1 MINDHLKDLIKNL
14 PQKPGIY
21 KFLDRSDKIIYI
33 GKAKNLK
40 KRVASYFNRSIKDEK
55 TNTLVSK
62 INSFSIVLVKS
73 ETDALLLENNLIKK
87 IKPKYNI
94 LLKDGKSYPWIC
106 VKNERFPRIFLT
118 RKVID
123 DGSSYFGPYTNI
135 KTAYTLLELIDNL
148 FPIRKS
154 NYNFSEKI
162 INDPKNTFYLNV
174 LRKKGHFIITGFDM
188 ENTKME
194 NNFITEREYSE
205 IILAVKNMLQGK
217 FKKSRDKIKKQM
229 MNYSKNEEFEL
240 AEECKMK
247 IMALENYQSKST
259 IVNPKIKNLDI
270 YTIISDSS
278 YAFINYIQ
286 VNNGSIISSFNTYVR
301 KQSIIDEKQILEQ
314 LVGQIKLKFKSNSN
328 EMCSNIFIET
338 LSYKKAYVPDIGDKN
353 HLVKLSLL
361 NIKNYK
367 LKEFNNLKNR
377 FKPSSQF
384 RVLSTLKDD
393 LSLEE
398 LPTHIEC
405 FDNSNFQGSYPSSA
419 CVVFK
424 NGKPLKSEYRHFNI
438 KSVDKPDDFASME
451 EVVLRRYKRL
461 INEQRDLP
469 QLLVIDGGKG
479 QLSSALKSLKQLN
492 LDKKITCIGIAK
504 RLEEIYLPFES
515 TPIYIDK
522 KSESLKLIQKLR
534 DEAHRFSLRQHR
546 NRRDK
551 IFLTSE
557 LEEIHGIGQKT
568 IATLIKNFKSVNNI
582 KKANIDK
589 LNEVVGSKK
598 AAFISNYFISQN
610 EK

>member
-1 MINDHLKDLIKNL
+1 MINDHLKDLIKDL
-14 PQKPGIY
+14 PHKPGVY
-21 KFLDRSDKIIYI
+21 KFLNSSNKIIYI

-40 KRVASYFNRSIKDEK
+40 KRVSSYFNRSIKDEK

-62 INSFSIVLVKS
+62 INSFSIVLVES

-87 IKPKYNI
+87 FKPKYNI

-118 RKVID
+118 RKVIN
-123 DGSSYFGPYTNI
+123 DGSSYYGPYTNI

-188 ENTKME
+188 ENTKID
-194 NNFITEREYSE
+194 NNFITEKEYSE

-240 AEECKMK
+240 AEDCKMK

-278 YAFINYIQ
+278 HAFINYIQ
-286 VNNGSIISSFNTYVR
+286 VNNGSIICSFNTYVK
-301 KQSIIDEKQILEQ
+301 KQSILDEKQILEQ

-328 EMCSNIFIET
+328 EMCSNIYIEA
-338 LSYKKAYVPDIGDKN
+338 LSYKKAYVPEVGDKS

-367 LKEFNNLKNR
+367 LKEFKNLKNK
-377 FKPSSQF
+377 FKTSSQS

-451 EVVLRRYKRL
+451 EVVLRRYTRL

-469 QLLVIDGGKG
+469 QLIVIDGGKG

-582 KKANIDK
+582 KKTNIDELGK
-589 LNEVVGSKK
+589 VVGSKK

-610 EK
+610 E

>member
-1 MINDHLKDLIKNL
+1 MINDHLKDLIKDL
-14 PQKPGIY
+14 PHKPGVY
-21 KFLDRSDKIIYI
+21 KFLNSSNKIIYI

-40 KRVASYFNRSIKDEK
+40 KRVSSYFNRSIKDEK

-62 INSFSIVLVKS
+62 INSFSIVLVES

-87 IKPKYNI
+87 FKPKYNI

-118 RKVID
+118 RKVIN
-123 DGSSYFGPYTNI
+123 DGSSYYGPYTNI

-188 ENTKME
+188 ENTKID
-194 NNFITEREYSE
+194 NNFITEKEYSE

-240 AEECKMK
+240 AEESKMK

-270 YTIISDSS
+270 FTIISDSS
-278 YAFINYIQ
+278 HAFINYIQ
-286 VNNGSIISSFNTYVR
+286 VNNGSIICSFNTYVK
-301 KQSIIDEKQILEQ
+301 KQSILDEKQILEQ

-328 EMCSNIFIET
+328 EMCSNIYIET
-338 LSYKKAYVPDIGDKN
+338 LSYKKSYVPEVGDKS
-353 HLVKLSLL
+353 HLVKFSLL

-367 LKEFNNLKNR
+367 LKEFKNLKNK
-377 FKPSSQF
+377 FKSGSQF

-393 LSLEE
+393 LCLEE

-424 NGKPLKSEYRHFNI
+424 NCKPLKSEYRHFNI

-469 QLLVIDGGKG
+469 QLIVIDGGKG

-557 LEEIHGIGQKT
+557 LEGIHGIGQKT

-589 LNEVVGSKK
+589 LKEVVGSKK

-610 EK
+610 EQ

>member
-1 MINDHLKDLIKNL
+1 MINDHLKDLIKDL
-14 PQKPGIY
+14 PHKPGVY
-21 KFLDRSDKIIYI
+21 KFLNSSNKIIYI

-40 KRVASYFNRSIKDEK
+40 KRVSSYFNRSIKDEK

-62 INSFSIVLVKS
+62 INSFSIVLVES

-87 IKPKYNI
+87 FKPKYNI

-118 RKVID
+118 RKVIN
-123 DGSSYFGPYTNI
+123 DGSSYYGPYTNI

-188 ENTKME
+188 ENTKID
-194 NNFITEREYSE
+194 NNFITEKEYSE

-278 YAFINYIQ
+278 HAFINYIQ
-286 VNNGSIISSFNTYVR
+286 VNNGSIICSFNTYVK
-301 KQSIIDEKQILEQ
+301 KQSILDEKQILEQ

-338 LSYKKAYVPDIGDKN
+338 LSYKKSYVPEVGDKS

-377 FKPSSQF
+377 FKTSSLF

-469 QLLVIDGGKG
+469 QLVVIDGGKG

>member
-1 MINDHLKDLIKNL
+1 MVNDHLKDLIKDL
-14 PQKPGIY
+14 PQKPGVY
-21 KFLDRSDKIIYI
+21 KFLNHSNKIIYI

-40 KRVASYFNRSIKDEK
+40 KRVSSYFNRSIKDEK

-87 IKPKYNI
+87 FKPKYNI

-162 INDPKNTFYLNV
+162 INDQKNTFYLNV

-188 ENTKME
+188 KNIKSDKNIINEK
-194 NNFITEREYSE
+194 EYSE
-205 IILAVKNMLQGK
+205 IIIAVKNMLQGK
-217 FKKSRDKIKKQM
+217 FRKSRDKIKAQM
-229 MNYSKNEEFEL
+229 LNYSKKEEFEL

-270 YTIISDSS
+270 YSIISDSS
-278 YAFINYIQ
+278 HAFINYIQ
-286 VNNGSIISSFNTYVR
+286 VNNGSIICSFNTNV
-301 KQSIIDEKQILEQ
+301 KKKSIIDEKQILEQ
-314 LVGQIKLKFKSNSN
+314 LVDQIKLKFKSNSN
-328 EMCSNIFIET
+328 EMCSNINIET
-338 LSYKKAYVPDIGDKN
+338 LSYKKAYVPVVGDKSK
-353 HLVKLSLL
+353 LVKLSLL

-367 LKEFNNLKNR
+367 LKEFNSLKNR
-377 FKPSSQF
+377 FKTSPYF
-384 RVLSTLKDD
+384 RVLNTLKND
-393 LSLEE
+393 LSLAE

-405 FDNSNFQGSYPSSA
+405 FDNSNFQGSHPSSA

-424 NGKPLKSEYRHFNI
+424 NGKPLKSEYRHFNV
-438 KSVDKPDDFASME
+438 KSVNKPDDFASMK
-451 EVVLRRYKRL
+451 EVVFRRYKRL
-461 INEQRDLP
+461 INEKRDLP
-469 QLLVIDGGKG
+469 QLVVIDGGKG
-479 QLSSALKSLKQLN
+479 QLSSALKSLKKLN
-492 LDKKITCIGIAK
+492 LEKKIMCIGIAK
-504 RLEEIYLPFES
+504 RLEEIYFPFES

-557 LEEIHGIGQKT
+557 LEQINGIGQKT
-568 IATLIKNFKSVNNI
+568 ITRLIKNFKSVNNI
-582 KKANIDK
+582 KKTNIDELGK
-589 LNEVVGSKK
+589 VVGSKK
-598 AAFISNYFISQN
+598 AAFISNYFNKS
-610 EK
+610 E

>member
-1 MINDHLKDLIKNL
+1 MINDHLKDLIKDL
-14 PQKPGIY
+14 PHKPGVY
-21 KFLDRSDKIIYI
+21 KFLNSSNKIIYI

-40 KRVASYFNRSIKDEK
+40 KRVSSYFNRSIKDEK

-62 INSFSIVLVKS
+62 INSFSIVLVES

-87 IKPKYNI
+87 FKPKYNI

-118 RKVID
+118 RKVIN
-123 DGSSYFGPYTNI
+123 DGSSYYGPYTNI

-188 ENTKME
+188 ENTKID
-194 NNFITEREYSE
+194 NNFITEKEYSE

-286 VNNGSIISSFNTYVR
+286 VNNGSIICSFNTYVK
-301 KQSIIDEKQILEQ
+301 KQSILDEKQILEQ

-338 LSYKKAYVPDIGDKN
+338 LSYKKSYVPEVGDKS

-377 FKPSSQF
+377 FKTSSLF

-469 QLLVIDGGKG
+469 QLIVIDGGKG

-492 LDKKITCIGIAK
+492 LHKKITCIGIAK

>member
-1 MINDHLKDLIKNL
+1 MINDHLKDLIKDL
-14 PQKPGIY
+14 PHKPGVY
-21 KFLDRSDKIIYI
+21 KFLNSSNKIIYI

-40 KRVASYFNRSIKDEK
+40 KRVSSYFNRSIKDEK

-62 INSFSIVLVKS
+62 INSFSIVIVES

-87 IKPKYNI
+87 FKPKYNI

-118 RKVID
+118 RKVIN
-123 DGSSYFGPYTNI
+123 DGSSYYGPYTNI

-188 ENTKME
+188 ENTKID
-194 NNFITEREYSE
+194 NNFITEKEYSE
-205 IILAVKNMLQGK
+205 IILAVKNMLHGK

-240 AEECKMK
+240 AEESKMK

-270 YTIISDSS
+270 FTIISDSS
-278 YAFINYIQ
+278 HAFINYIQ
-286 VNNGSIISSFNTYVR
+286 VNNGSIICSFNTYVK
-301 KQSIIDEKQILEQ
+301 KQSILDEKQILEQ

-328 EMCSNIFIET
+328 EMCSNIYIET
-338 LSYKKAYVPDIGDKN
+338 LSYKKSYVPEVGDKS

-377 FKPSSQF
+377 FKTSSLF

-469 QLLVIDGGKG
+469 QLIVIDGGKG

>member
-1 MINDHLKDLIKNL
+1 MINDHLKDLIKDL
-14 PQKPGIY
+14 PHKPGVY
-21 KFLDRSDKIIYI
+21 KFLNSSNKIIYI

-40 KRVASYFNRSIKDEK
+40 KRVSSYFNRSIKDEK

-62 INSFSIVLVKS
+62 INSFSIVLVES

-87 IKPKYNI
+87 FKPKYNI

-118 RKVID
+118 RKVIN
-123 DGSSYFGPYTNI
+123 DGSSYYGPYTNI

-188 ENTKME
+188 ENTKID
-194 NNFITEREYSE
+194 NNFITEKEYSE
-205 IILAVKNMLQGK
+205 IILAVKNMLDGK

-270 YTIISDSS
+270 FTIISDSS
-278 YAFINYIQ
+278 HAFINYIQ
-286 VNNGSIISSFNTYVR
+286 VNNGSIICSFNTYVK
-301 KQSIIDEKQILEQ
+301 KQSILDEKQILEQ
-314 LVGQIKLKFKSNSN
+314 LVGQIKFKFKSNSN
-328 EMCSNIFIET
+328 EMCSNIYIET
-338 LSYKKAYVPDIGDKN
+338 LSYKKSYVPEVGDKS

-377 FKPSSQF
+377 FKTSSLF

-469 QLLVIDGGKG
+469 QLIVIDGGKG

-589 LNEVVGSKK
+589 LKEVVGSKK

-610 EK
+610 EQ

>member
-1 MINDHLKDLIKNL
+1 MINDHLKDLIKDL
-14 PQKPGIY
+14 PHKPGVY
-21 KFLDRSDKIIYI
+21 KFLNSSNKIIYI

-40 KRVASYFNRSIKDEK
+40 KRVSSYFNRSIKDEK

-62 INSFSIVLVKS
+62 INSFSIVLVES

-87 IKPKYNI
+87 FKPKYNI

-118 RKVID
+118 RKVIN
-123 DGSSYFGPYTNI
+123 DGSSYYGPYTNI

-188 ENTKME
+188 ENTKID
-194 NNFITEREYSE
+194 NNFITEKEYSE

-270 YTIISDSS
+270 FTIISDSS
-278 YAFINYIQ
+278 HAFINYIQ
-286 VNNGSIISSFNTYVR
+286 VNNGSIICSFNTYVK
-301 KQSIIDEKQILEQ
+301 KQSILDEKQILEQ

-328 EMCSNIFIET
+328 EMCSNIYIEA
-338 LSYKKAYVPDIGDKN
+338 LSYKKAYVPEVGDKS

-367 LKEFNNLKNR
+367 LKEFKNLKNK
-377 FKPSSQF
+377 FKTSSQF

-424 NGKPLKSEYRHFNI
+424 NGKPLKTEYRHFNI

-451 EVVLRRYKRL
+451 EVVLRRYERL

-469 QLLVIDGGKG
+469 QLIVIDGGKG

-582 KKANIDK
+582 KKTNIDELGK
-589 LNEVVGSKK
+589 VVGSKK

-610 EK
+610 E

>member
-1 MINDHLKDLIKNL
+1 MINDHLKDLIKDL
-14 PQKPGIY
+14 PHKPGVY
-21 KFLDRSDKIIYI
+21 KFLNSSDKIIYI

-40 KRVASYFNRSIKDEK
+40 KRVSSYFNRSIKDEK

-62 INSFSIVLVKS
+62 INSFSIVLVES

-87 IKPKYNI
+87 FKPKYNI

-118 RKVID
+118 RKVIN
-123 DGSSYFGPYTNI
+123 DGSSYYGPYTNI

-188 ENTKME
+188 ENTKID
-194 NNFITEREYSE
+194 NNFITEKEYSE

-240 AEECKMK
+240 AEDCKMK

-278 YAFINYIQ
+278 HAFINYIQ
-286 VNNGSIISSFNTYVR
+286 VNNGSIICSFNTYVK
-301 KQSIIDEKQILEQ
+301 KQSILDEKQILEQ

-328 EMCSNIFIET
+328 EMCSNIYIET
-338 LSYKKAYVPDIGDKN
+338 LSYKKAYVPEVGAKS

-377 FKPSSQF
+377 FKTSSQF

-405 FDNSNFQGSYPSSA
+405 FDNSNFQGSFPSSA

-469 QLLVIDGGKG
+469 QLIVIDGGKG

-504 RLEEIYLPFES
+504 RLEEIYLPYES

-589 LNEVVGSKK
+589 LNKIVGTNK
-598 AAFISNYFISQN
+598 AAFISYYFIQV
-610 EK
+610 

>member
-1 MINDHLKDLIKNL
+1 MINDHLKDLIKDL
-14 PQKPGIY
+14 PHKPGVY
-21 KFLDRSDKIIYI
+21 KFLNSSNKIIYI

-40 KRVASYFNRSIKDEK
+40 KRVSSYFNRSIKDEK

-62 INSFSIVLVKS
+62 INSFSIVLVES

-87 IKPKYNI
+87 FKPKYNI

-118 RKVID
+118 RKVIN
-123 DGSSYFGPYTNI
+123 DGSSYYGPYTNI

-188 ENTKME
+188 ENTKID
-194 NNFITEREYSE
+194 NNFITEKEYSE
-205 IILAVKNMLQGK
+205 IILAVKNMLHGK

-240 AEECKMK
+240 AEESKMK

-270 YTIISDSS
+270 FTIISDSS
-278 YAFINYIQ
+278 HAFINYIQ
-286 VNNGSIISSFNTYVR
+286 VNNGSIICSFNTYVK
-301 KQSIIDEKQILEQ
+301 KQSILDEKQILEQ

-338 LSYKKAYVPDIGDKN
+338 LSYKKSYVPEVGDKS

-377 FKPSSQF
+377 FKTSSLF

-469 QLLVIDGGKG
+469 QLIVIDGGKG

-589 LNEVVGSKK
+589 LKEVVGSKK

-610 EK
+610 EQ

>member
-1 MINDHLKDLIKNL
+1 MINDHLKDLIKDL
-14 PQKPGIY
+14 PHKPGVY
-21 KFLDRSDKIIYI
+21 KFLNSSNKIIYI

-40 KRVASYFNRSIKDEK
+40 KRVSSYFNRSIKDEK

-62 INSFSIVLVKS
+62 INSFSIVLVES

-87 IKPKYNI
+87 FKPKYNI

-118 RKVID
+118 RKVIN
-123 DGSSYFGPYTNI
+123 DGSSYYGPYTNI
-135 KTAYTLLELIDNL
+135 KTAYTLIELIDNL

-188 ENTKME
+188 ENTKID
-194 NNFITEREYSE
+194 NNFITEKEYSE

-278 YAFINYIQ
+278 HAFINYIQ
-286 VNNGSIISSFNTYVR
+286 VNNGSIICSFNTYVK
-301 KQSIIDEKQILEQ
+301 KQSILNEKQTLEQ

-328 EMCSNIFIET
+328 EMCSNIYIET
-338 LSYKKAYVPDIGDKN
+338 LSYKKAYVPEVGDKS

-377 FKPSSQF
+377 FKTSSQF

-469 QLLVIDGGKG
+469 QLIVIDGGKG

-557 LEEIHGIGQKT
+557 LEGIHGIGQKT

-582 KKANIDK
+582 KKTNIYELGK
-589 LNEVVGSKK
+589 VVGSKK

>member
-162 INDPKNTFYLNV
+162 INDPKNTFYLSV

>member
-1 MINDHLKDLIKNL
+1 MINDHLKDLIKDL
-14 PQKPGIY
+14 PHKPGVY
-21 KFLDRSDKIIYI
+21 KFLNSSNKIIYI

-40 KRVASYFNRSIKDEK
+40 KRVSSYFNRSIKDEK

-62 INSFSIVLVKS
+62 INSFSIVLVES

-87 IKPKYNI
+87 FKPKYNI

-118 RKVID
+118 RKVIN
-123 DGSSYFGPYTNI
+123 DGSSYYGPYTNI
-135 KTAYTLLELIDNL
+135 KTVYTLLELIDNL

-188 ENTKME
+188 ENTKID
-194 NNFITEREYSE
+194 NNFITEKEYSE

-240 AEECKMK
+240 AEDCKMK

-278 YAFINYIQ
+278 HAFINYIQ
-286 VNNGSIISSFNTYVR
+286 VNNGSIICSFNTYVK
-301 KQSIIDEKQILEQ
+301 KQSILNEKQTLEQ

-328 EMCSNIFIET
+328 EMCSNIYIET
-338 LSYKKAYVPDIGDKN
+338 LSYKKVYVPEVGDKS

-377 FKPSSQF
+377 FKTSSQF

-424 NGKPLKSEYRHFNI
+424 NGKALKSEYRHFNI

-469 QLLVIDGGKG
+469 QLIVIDGGKG

-504 RLEEIYLPFES
+504 RLEEIYLPYES

-582 KKANIDK
+582 KKTNIDELGK
-589 LNEVVGSKK
+589 VVGSKK

-610 EK
+610 EQ

>member
-1 MINDHLKDLIKNL
+1 MINDHLKDLIKDL
-14 PQKPGIY
+14 PHKPGVY
-21 KFLDRSDKIIYI
+21 KFLNSSNKIIYI

-40 KRVASYFNRSIKDEK
+40 KRVSSYFNRSIKDEK

-62 INSFSIVLVKS
+62 INSFSIVLVES

-87 IKPKYNI
+87 FKPKYNI

-118 RKVID
+118 RKVIN
-123 DGSSYFGPYTNI
+123 DGSSYYGPYTNI

-188 ENTKME
+188 ENTKID
-194 NNFITEREYSE
+194 NNFITEKEYSE

-278 YAFINYIQ
+278 HAFINYIQ
-286 VNNGSIISSFNTYVR
+286 VNNGSIICSFNTYVK
-301 KQSIIDEKQILEQ
+301 KQSILDEKQILEQ

-338 LSYKKAYVPDIGDKN
+338 LSYKKSYVPEVGDKS

-377 FKPSSQF
+377 FKTSSLF

-469 QLLVIDGGKG
+469 QLIVIDGGKG

-492 LDKKITCIGIAK
+492 LHKKITCIGIAK

-568 IATLIKNFKSVNNI
+568 IAKLIKNFKSVNNI

>member
-1 MINDHLKDLIKNL
+1 MINNHLKDLIKDL
-14 PQKPGIY
+14 PHRPGVY
-21 KFLDRSDKIIYI
+21 KFLNSSDKIIYI

-40 KRVASYFNRSIKDEK
+40 KRVSSYFNRTIKDEK

-87 IKPKYNI
+87 FKPKYNI

-118 RKVID
+118 RKVIN
-123 DGSSYFGPYTNI
+123 DGSNYFGPYTNI

-148 FPIRKS
+148 FPVRKS

-162 INDPKNTFYLNV
+162 INDSKNTFYLNV
-174 LRKKGHFIITGFDM
+174 LRKKGHFIITGFEKD
-188 ENTKME
+188 
-194 NNFITEREYSE
+194 NNISHKNIVTEKEYSE
-205 IILAVKNMLQGK
+205 IILAVKNILQGK
-217 FKKSRDKIKKQM
+217 FKKSRDKIKTQM

-247 IMALENYQSKST
+247 IEALENYQSKST

-278 YAFINYIQ
+278 HAFINYIQ
-286 VNNGSIISSFNTYVR
+286 VNNGSIICSFNTNVK
-301 KQSIIDEKQILEQ
+301 KQSITEEKQILEQ
-314 LVGQIKLKFKSNSN
+314 LVGQIKLKFKSSSN
-328 EMCSNIFIET
+328 EMCSNIHIQT
-338 LSYKKAYVPDIGDKN
+338 LSYKKAYVPEVGDKS

-377 FKPSSQF
+377 FKTGTQF
-384 RVLSTLKDD
+384 RVLSTLKND
-393 LSLEE
+393 LSLAE

-424 NGKPLKSEYRHFNI
+424 NGKPLKSQYRHFNI

-469 QLLVIDGGKG
+469 QLIVIDGGKG
-479 QLSSALKSLKQLN
+479 QLSSALKSLKKLN
-492 LDKKITCIGIAK
+492 LDKKIRCIGIAK
-504 RLEEIYLPFES
+504 RLEEIYLPFET

-568 IATLIKNFKSVNNI
+568 IATLIKNFKTVNNI

-589 LNEVVGSKK
+589 LVKVVGSKK
-598 AAFISNYFISQN
+598 AAFISNYFLSQN

>member
-1 MINDHLKDLIKNL
+1 MIDDHLKDLIKDL
-14 PQKPGIY
+14 PHKPGVY
-21 KFLDRSDKIIYI
+21 KFLNSSNKIIYI

-40 KRVASYFNRSIKDEK
+40 KRVSSYFNRSIKDEK

-62 INSFSIVLVKS
+62 INSFSIILVKS

-87 IKPKYNI
+87 FKPKYNI

-118 RKVID
+118 RKVIN
-123 DGSSYFGPYTNI
+123 DGSNYFGPYTNI
-135 KTAYTLLELIDNL
+135 KTVYTLLELIDNL

-162 INDPKNTFYLNV
+162 INDTKNTFYLNV
-174 LRKKGHFIITGFDM
+174 LRKKGHFIITGFGI
-188 ENTKME
+188 ENTKSDK
-194 NNFITEREYSE
+194 NIITEKEYSE
-205 IILAVKNMLQGK
+205 IILAVKSMLQGK
-217 FKKSRDKIKKQM
+217 FKKSRDKIKTQM
-229 MNYSKNEEFEL
+229 LNYSKNEEFEL
-240 AEECKMK
+240 AEESKMK
-247 IMALENYQSKST
+247 LMALENYQSKST

-278 YAFINYIQ
+278 HAFINYIQ
-286 VNNGSIISSFNTYVR
+286 VNNGSIICSFNTNVK
-301 KQSIIDEKQILEQ
+301 KQSIRDEKQILEQ
-314 LVGQIKLKFKSNSN
+314 LVGQIKLKFKSSSN
-328 EMCSNIFIET
+328 EMCSNINIET
-338 LSYKKAYVPDIGDKN
+338 LSYKKAYVPEVGDKS

-377 FKPSSQF
+377 FKTSTQF

-393 LSLEE
+393 LSLAE
-398 LPTHIEC
+398 LPIHIEC

-469 QLLVIDGGKG
+469 QLIVIDGGKG
-479 QLSSALKSLKQLN
+479 QLSSALKSLKKLN
-492 LDKKITCIGIAK
+492 LDKKIMCVGIAK

-589 LNEVVGSKK
+589 LNEIVGSKK
-598 AAFISNYFISQN
+598 AAFISNYFISKN

>member
-1 MINDHLKDLIKNL
+1 MINDHLKDLIKDL
-14 PQKPGIY
+14 PHKPGVY
-21 KFLDRSDKIIYI
+21 KFLNSSNKIIYI

-40 KRVASYFNRSIKDEK
+40 KRVSSYFNRSIKDEK

-62 INSFSIVLVKS
+62 INSFSIVLVES

-87 IKPKYNI
+87 FKPKYNI

-118 RKVID
+118 RKVIN
-123 DGSSYFGPYTNI
+123 DGSSYYGPYTNI
-135 KTAYTLLELIDNL
+135 KTAYTLIELIDNL

-188 ENTKME
+188 ENTKID
-194 NNFITEREYSE
+194 NNFITEKEYSE

-278 YAFINYIQ
+278 HAFINYIQ
-286 VNNGSIISSFNTYVR
+286 VNNGSIICSFNTYVK
-301 KQSIIDEKQILEQ
+301 KQSILNEKQTLEQ

-328 EMCSNIFIET
+328 EMCSNIYIET
-338 LSYKKAYVPDIGDKN
+338 LSYKKAYVPEVGDKS

-377 FKPSSQF
+377 FKTSSQF

-469 QLLVIDGGKG
+469 QLIVIDGGKG

-589 LNEVVGSKK
+589 LKEVVGSKK

-610 EK
+610 E

>member
-1 MINDHLKDLIKNL
+1 MINDHLKDLIKDL
-14 PQKPGIY
+14 PHKPGVY
-21 KFLDRSDKIIYI
+21 KFLNSSNKIIYI

-40 KRVASYFNRSIKDEK
+40 KRVSSYFNRSIKDEK

-62 INSFSIVLVKS
+62 INSFSIVLVES

-87 IKPKYNI
+87 FKPKYNI

-118 RKVID
+118 RKVIN
-123 DGSSYFGPYTNI
+123 DGSSYYGPYTNI

-188 ENTKME
+188 ENTKID
-194 NNFITEREYSE
+194 NNFITEKEYSE

-278 YAFINYIQ
+278 HAFINYIQ
-286 VNNGSIISSFNTYVR
+286 VNNGSIICSFNTYVK
-301 KQSIIDEKQILEQ
+301 KQSILDEKQILEQ

-338 LSYKKAYVPDIGDKN
+338 LSYKKSYVPEVGDKS

-377 FKPSSQF
+377 FKTSSLF

-469 QLLVIDGGKG
+469 QLIVIDGGKG

-582 KKANIDK
+582 KKTNIDELGK
-589 LNEVVGSKK
+589 VVGSKK

-610 EK
+610 E

>member
-1 MINDHLKDLIKNL
+1 MINDHLKNLIKNL
-14 PQKPGIY
+14 PHKPGVY
-21 KFLDRSDKIIYI
+21 KFFNRSNKIIYI
-33 GKAKNLK
+33 GKAKDLK
-40 KRVASYFNRSIKDEK
+40 KRVSSYFNRSIKDEK

-62 INSFSIVLVKS
+62 INTFSIVLVKS

-87 IKPKYNI
+87 FKPKYNI

-162 INDPKNTFYLNV
+162 INDPKNTFYMNV
-174 LRKKGHFIITGFDM
+174 LRKKGHFIITGFDIQ
-188 ENTKME
+188 NK
-194 NNFITEREYSE
+194 NSDKNIITEKEYSDM
-205 IILAVKNMLQGK
+205 ILAVKNMLQGK
-217 FKKSRDKIKKQM
+217 FKKSKDKIKAQM
-229 MNYSKNEEFEL
+229 LNYSKNEEFEL

-247 IMALENYQSKST
+247 ITALENYQSKST

-270 YTIISDSS
+270 FTIISDSS
-278 YAFINYIQ
+278 HAFINYIQ
-286 VNNGSIISSFNTYVR
+286 VNNGSIICSFNTDVK
-301 KQSIIDEKQILEQ
+301 KQSIINEKQILEQ
-314 LVGQIKLKFKSNSN
+314 LVGQIKLKFNSNSN
-328 EMCSNIFIET
+328 EMCSNISIET
-338 LSYKKAYVPDIGDKN
+338 LSYKKAYVPVVGDKS

-377 FKPSSQF
+377 FKITSQF
-384 RVLSTLKDD
+384 RILNTLKQD
-393 LSLEE
+393 LSLLE
-398 LPTHIEC
+398 LPNHIEC
-405 FDNSNFQGSYPSSA
+405 FDNSNFQGSHPSSA

-424 NGKPLKSEYRHFNI
+424 NGKPLKSEYRHFNV
-438 KSVDKPDDFASME
+438 KSVNKPDDFASME
-451 EVVLRRYKRL
+451 EVVFRRYKRL

-469 QLLVIDGGKG
+469 QLIVIDGGKG
-479 QLSSALKSLKQLN
+479 QLSSALRSLKKLK
-492 LDKKITCIGIAK
+492 LDKKIKCIGIAK
-504 RLEEIYLPFES
+504 RLEEIYFPFES
-515 TPIYIDK
+515 TPIHINK

-551 IFLTSE
+551 VFLNSE
-557 LEEIHGIGQKT
+557 LEEINGIGQKT

-582 KKANIDK
+582 KKTGIDELSK
-589 LNEVVGSKK
+589 IVGSKK
-598 AAFISNYFISQN
+598 ATFIFNYFNNQN

>member
-1 MINDHLKDLIKNL
+1 MIDDHLKDLIKDL
-14 PQKPGIY
+14 PHRPGVY
-21 KFLDRSDKIIYI
+21 KFLNSSNKIIYI

-40 KRVASYFNRSIKDEK
+40 KRVSSYFNRSIKDEK

-62 INSFSIVLVKS
+62 INSFSIVLVES

-87 IKPKYNI
+87 FKPKYNI

-118 RKVID
+118 RKVIN
-123 DGSSYFGPYTNI
+123 DGSSYYGPYTNI
-135 KTAYTLLELIDNL
+135 KTVYTLLELKDNL

-188 ENTKME
+188 ENTKID
-194 NNFITEREYSE
+194 NNFITEKEYSE

-278 YAFINYIQ
+278 HAFINYIQ
-286 VNNGSIISSFNTYVR
+286 VNNGSIICSFNTYVK
-301 KQSIIDEKQILEQ
+301 KQSILDEKQILEQ

-328 EMCSNIFIET
+328 EMCSNIYIEA
-338 LSYKKAYVPDIGDKN
+338 LSYKKAYVPEVGDKS

-377 FKPSSQF
+377 FKTSSQF

-424 NGKPLKSEYRHFNI
+424 NGKALKSEYRHFNI

-451 EVVLRRYKRL
+451 EVVLR
-461 INEQRDLP
+461 
-469 QLLVIDGGKG
+469 
-479 QLSSALKSLKQLN
+479 
-492 LDKKITCIGIAK
+492 
-504 RLEEIYLPFES
+504 
-515 TPIYIDK
+515 
-522 KSESLKLIQKLR
+522 
-534 DEAHRFSLRQHR
+534 
-546 NRRDK
+546 
-551 IFLTSE
+551 
-557 LEEIHGIGQKT
+557 
-568 IATLIKNFKSVNNI
+568 
-582 KKANIDK
+582 
-589 LNEVVGSKK
+589 
-598 AAFISNYFISQN
+598 
-610 EK
+610 

>member
-1 MINDHLKDLIKNL
+1 MINDHLKDLIKDL
-14 PQKPGIY
+14 PQKPGVY
-21 KFLDRSDKIIYI
+21 KFLNRSNKIIYI

-328 EMCSNIFIET
+328 EMCSNIPIET

>member
-1 MINDHLKDLIKNL
+1 MINDHLKDLIKDL
-14 PQKPGIY
+14 PHKPGVY
-21 KFLDRSDKIIYI
+21 KFLNSSNKIIYI

-40 KRVASYFNRSIKDEK
+40 KRVSSYFNRSIKDEK

-62 INSFSIVLVKS
+62 INSFSIVLVES

-87 IKPKYNI
+87 FKPKYNI

-118 RKVID
+118 RKVIN
-123 DGSSYFGPYTNI
+123 DGSSYYGPYTNI
-135 KTAYTLLELIDNL
+135 KTAYTLIELIDNL

-188 ENTKME
+188 ENTKID
-194 NNFITEREYSE
+194 NNFITEKEYSE

-278 YAFINYIQ
+278 HAFINYIQ
-286 VNNGSIISSFNTYVR
+286 VNNGSIICSFNTYVK
-301 KQSIIDEKQILEQ
+301 KQSILNEKQTLEQ

-328 EMCSNIFIET
+328 EMCSNIYIET
-338 LSYKKAYVPDIGDKN
+338 LSYKKAYVPEVGDKS

-377 FKPSSQF
+377 FKTSSQF
-384 RVLSTLKDD
+384 RVLGTLKDD

-405 FDNSNFQGSYPSSA
+405 FDNSNFQGSFPSSA

-424 NGKPLKSEYRHFNI
+424 NCKPLKSEYRHFNI

-469 QLLVIDGGKG
+469 QLIVIDGGKG

-504 RLEEIYLPFES
+504 RLEEIYLPYES

-557 LEEIHGIGQKT
+557 LEGIHGIGQKT

-582 KKANIDK
+582 KKTNIYELGK
-589 LNEVVGSKK
+589 VVGSKK

-610 EK
+610 EQ

>member
-1 MINDHLKDLIKNL
+1 MINDHLKDLIKDL
-14 PQKPGIY
+14 PHKPGVY
-21 KFLDRSDKIIYI
+21 KFLNSSNKIIYI

-40 KRVASYFNRSIKDEK
+40 KRVSSYFNRSIKDEK

-62 INSFSIVLVKS
+62 INSFSIVIVES

-87 IKPKYNI
+87 FKPKYNI

-118 RKVID
+118 RKVIN
-123 DGSSYFGPYTNI
+123 DGSSYYGPYTNI

-188 ENTKME
+188 ENTKID
-194 NNFITEREYSE
+194 NNFITEKEYSE
-205 IILAVKNMLQGK
+205 IILAVKNMLDGK

-270 YTIISDSS
+270 FTIISDSS
-278 YAFINYIQ
+278 HAFINYIQ
-286 VNNGSIISSFNTYVR
+286 VNNGSIICSFNTYVK
-301 KQSIIDEKQILEQ
+301 KQSILDEKQILEQ
-314 LVGQIKLKFKSNSN
+314 LVGQIKFKFKSNSN
-328 EMCSNIFIET
+328 EMCSNIYIET
-338 LSYKKAYVPDIGDKN
+338 LSYKKSYVPEVGDKS

-367 LKEFNNLKNR
+367 LKEFKNLKNK
-377 FKPSSQF
+377 FKTGSQF

-469 QLLVIDGGKG
+469 QLIVIDGGKG

>member
-1 MINDHLKDLIKNL
+1 MINDHLKDLIKDL
-14 PQKPGIY
+14 PHKPGVY
-21 KFLDRSDKIIYI
+21 KFLNSSNKIIYI

-40 KRVASYFNRSIKDEK
+40 KRVSSYFNRSIKDEK

-62 INSFSIVLVKS
+62 INSFSIVIVES

-87 IKPKYNI
+87 FKPKYNI

-118 RKVID
+118 RKVIN
-123 DGSSYFGPYTNI
+123 DGSSYYGPYTNI

-188 ENTKME
+188 ENTKID
-194 NNFITEREYSE
+194 NNFITEKEYSE
-205 IILAVKNMLQGK
+205 IILAVKNMLHGK

-240 AEECKMK
+240 AEESKMK

-278 YAFINYIQ
+278 HAFINYIQ
-286 VNNGSIISSFNTYVR
+286 VNNGSIICSFNTNVK
-301 KQSIIDEKQILEQ
+301 KQSILDEKQILEQ

-328 EMCSNIFIET
+328 EMCSNIYIET
-338 LSYKKAYVPDIGDKN
+338 LSYKKSYVPEVGDKS

-377 FKPSSQF
+377 FKTSSQF

-461 INEQRDLP
+461 LNEQRDLP
-469 QLLVIDGGKG
+469 QLIVIDGGKG

-610 EK
+610 EQ